1 MAGGATVAGVRRPL
15 RNVALLVLLVA
26 AGLGAYLLGTRLS
39 PGPEPAGT
47 ALRNPPVVG
56 DAVLVAAD
64 GRETTLREVAGDARV
79 TLVFFGFTRCP
90 DVCPITMARL
100 AKVYR
105 DVGEPDDVRVVMI
118 TVDPAHDTPEVVG
131 RYAASFHPTFVG
143 LSGSNTQVAVAAR
156 SFFVGYADV
165 GGGQFTHTE
174 VVAVVDREGRL
185 RYVYGNDKVP
195 RLEVDLARLRR
206 TL

>member
-1 MAGGATVAGVRRPL
+1 VTSVRRTVRL
-15 RNVALLVLLVA
+15 ATLAVLLVL
-26 AGLGAYLLGTRLS
+26 AGAGAYMLGTRLA
-39 PGPEPAGT
+39 PGPELAGT
-47 ALRNPPVVG
+47 ALQNPPVVG
-56 DAVLVAAD
+56 DAVLLD
-64 GRETTLREVAGDARV
+64 PSGREVTLREVADGARI

-105 DVGEPDDVRVVMI
+105 DVGEPDDVQVVMI
-118 TVDPAHDTPEVVG
+118 TVDPENDTPDVVG
-131 RYAASFHPTFVG
+131 RYAAAFHPAFVG
-143 LSGSNTQVAVAAR
+143 LSGSNAQVAVAAR
-156 SFFVGYADV
+156 SFYVGYADV

-195 RLEVDLARLRR
+195 RLEVDLDRLRR
-206 TL
+206 VL